1 MKKNCRDS
9 VRACK
14 NLISIL
20 FFKLAACL
28 FTDMRKSRKL
38 LCQPVKNPTIEEAM
52 SECSEER
59 YAALLRKTFMP
70 PSFRLF
76 ESLQPKLSA
85 FIVHNAFKM
94 YAKPFMVTYFRYS
107 HKRQTMVA
115 SLPLR
120 RRNFLNQTPFP
131 PTQLRISK
139 GTWLS
144 LSFGHPSLSDSHC
157 RIMARGLEWR
167 LRK

>member
-1 MKKNCRDS
+1 
-9 VRACK
+9 
-14 NLISIL
+14 
-20 FFKLAACL
+20 
-28 FTDMRKSRKL
+28 MRKSRKL
-38 LCQPVKNPTIEEAM
+38 LCQPVKNPTFEEAM

-59 YAALLRKTFMP
+59 YAALLRKTYKP

-120 RRNFLNQTPFP
+120 RRNFLNQTPKP
-131 PTQLRISK
+131 PTQK
-139 GTWLS
+139 HKTKKTKQTKTNN
-144 LSFGHPSLSDSHC
+144 HPTKSGS
-157 RIMARGLEWR
+157 
-167 LRK
+167 